1 MIQENCHGIGG
12 FIMHFLAFNAGFF
25 TLLAGILGFIE
36 GVKFGT
42 LFVDLY
48 LCIFGL
54 IILGLEFKWPQFLVD
69 QIHFYSLFWG
79 RFFTYLFIGCLCL
92 GRGTG
97 PTVCGAFVLISAFS
111 MLLIGIVKLFPQAPL
126 WCPSGF
132 PPPLLG
138 LSEDQKAQVSV
149 PMNNTNNNAP
159 VSRLPQSQPENPP
172 AQPAQGGPPARP
184 PVVPMRQADPTA
196 SCAHAT
202 GRSGRADQSSSFRS
216 RTPARGG
223 PAVTRASDAPEG
235 APSTSSCSA
244 SSKGSPGSTLSAAIH
259 AKPC

>member
-1 MIQENCHGIGG
+1 MQMIQENCHGIGG

-54 IILGLEFKWPQFLVD
+54 IILGLELKWPQFLVD

-97 PTVCGAFVLISAFS
+97 PTVSGAFVLISAFS

-138 LSEDQKAQVSV
+138 LSEEQKKAQVSV
-149 PMNNTNNNAP
+149 PMNNTTNSTP
-159 VSRLPQSQPENPP
+159 VNRLPKSQPENPP

-184 PVVPMRQADPTA
+184 PAVPMRQADPEEPIQVVHEEVSQSQGLPTPP
-196 SCAHAT
+196 
-202 GRSGRADQSSSFRS
+202 RAPPARPPAAP
-216 RTPARGG
+216 PARGP
-223 PAVTRASDAPEG
+223 PAPPSQPQSMQSPPENQRG
-235 APSTSSCSA
+235 ISYS
-244 SSKGSPGSTLSAAIH
+244 
-259 AKPC
+259 